1 MRTRIP
7 DALQDDPDIAVMD
20 DILRK
25 CVHCGFCLSACPTY
39 QLSGDERASPRGRI
53 YLIKSMIEGDAD
65 AAASIV
71 PAIDSCLSC
80 LACASACPSGVDYQ
94 HFIDLARPRIERV
107 VERPRGDRFMRAL
120 LARVLPYPK
129 RFRAALA
136 LARLARPIAPIVE
149 RLLGARFATV
159 LRMAPA
165 RPRDG
170 EMLEG
175 PRTFPPSGRT
185 TGRVALLA
193 GCAQQALRPSIN
205 AATVRLLNRMGVEV
219 TVADGVGCCGA
230 LSHHMG
236 REHEARAFARAA
248 VEGWRKLWA
257 SAPLDGVIVNAAGCG
272 THVKD
277 YAFVLRGDA
286 LAEDADTIAALADD
300 ITEFVAD
307 RGLPPPITLHL
318 PRVAYHDACSLLHG
332 QRVTQQPRLLLR
344 RAGFEVVEVPGQHF
358 CCGSAGSYNLLQ
370 AETADELNRRRIAQI
385 EATGAE
391 VIATGNIGCLE
402 QLQRATR
409 IPVIHTVELL
419 DWATGGPKPEA
430 LAARQDEA

>member
-71 PAIDSCLSC
+71 APIDSCLSC

-107 VERPRGDRFMRAL
+107 VERPAGDRFVRAL
-120 LARVLPYPK
+120 IARVLPHPK

-136 LARLARPIAPIVE
+136 LARAVRPMAPLVE
-149 RLLGARFATV
+149 RMFGSRLAAM

-165 RPRDG
+165 RPREG
-170 EMLEG
+170 EILEG
-175 PRTFPPSGRT
+175 PRTFPPAERPA
-185 TGRVALLA
+185 GRVALLA

-205 AATVRLLNRMGVEV
+205 DATIRLLNRMRIEV
-219 TVADGVGCCGA
+219 TVAEGVGCCGA

-236 REHEARAFARAA
+236 RESEARGFARAA

-257 SAPLDGVIVNAAGCG
+257 SAPLDAIVINAAGCG

-277 YAFVLRGDA
+277 YAFVLREEA
-286 LAEDADTIAALADD
+286 LVDDADTIATLADD
-300 ITEFVAD
+300 VSEFIAD
-307 RGLPPPITLHL
+307 RGLPPPVTLHL

-332 QRVTQQPRLLLR
+332 QRVTQPPRFLLR
-344 RAGFEVVEVPGQHF
+344 RAGFDVVEVPGQHF

-370 AETADELNRRRIAQI
+370 AETAAELNRRRVAQI

-409 IPVIHTVELL
+409 IPIVHTVELL
-419 DWATGGPKPEA
+419 DWATGGPIPDALMGWNKPA
-430 LAARQDEA
+430 